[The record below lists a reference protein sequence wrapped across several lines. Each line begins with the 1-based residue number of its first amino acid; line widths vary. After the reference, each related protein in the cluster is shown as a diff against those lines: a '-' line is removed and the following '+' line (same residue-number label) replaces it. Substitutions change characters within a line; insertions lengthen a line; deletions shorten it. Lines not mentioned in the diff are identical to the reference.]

1 MFMQQKDPK
10 TIFKR
15 HFTLSTTSMNKDMPL
30 STKTNRNFIRID
42 FFYLNKTKTS
52 KKGIMIMMITI
63 TILMQEN

>member
-1 MFMQQKDPK
+1 
-10 TIFKR
+10 
-15 HFTLSTTSMNKDMPL
+15 MNKDMPL

-52 KKGIMIMMITI
+52 KKGIMIMITI